1 MNYLDLYLQRN
12 GIKRYDV
19 YKATGVSQQLLSTH
33 TSKSIEK
40 YSNKV
45 VMALAEALNK
55 TPGTVLDELL
65 ALQKENPAFEA
76 YNPAELLQ
84 GLEFKYDRI
93 IIKGAYCS
101 EVYKIMKGQ
110 LSETES
116 MGFELGSAGVATV
129 LAYAINAAR
138 DLFSNSDKV
147 SRDIER
153 KIVSYKLESAS
164 EENVTIR
171 LKQLDY

>member
-76 YNPAELLQ
+76 YNPTELLE
-84 GLEFKYDRI
+84 GLGFKYDRI

-101 EVYKIMKGQ
+101 EIYKLMKGQ

-116 MGFELGSAGVATV
+116 MGFELGSAGWATI

-147 SRDIER
+147 TKDIER
-153 KIVSYKLESAS
+153 KIISYKLESAS